1 MKTRY
6 ADLHCDA
13 LTRGLPQADFL
24 HTENGQISLDN
35 LVSGD
40 CALQCFAAFS
50 RESSTAAY
58 ERALR
63 YIAAFHNA
71 KTELLSAHVT
81 PVLSIE
87 NGGIV
92 EGDLSR
98 LERLIASGAELFG
111 FTWNGENC
119 LGYPCGESG
128 GLKPFGKTAA
138 EALCAKNVLIDV
150 SHLSDKG
157 AFEAAEI
164 AARYHVPIVAS
175 HSLCRAVEPHKR
187 NLRDEEIRAI
197 ACTGGAV
204 GVNFVREFAGRAGL
218 GAHVKHLLNT
228 GGEDVLA
235 IGSDFDGTIAPIY
248 RNAGEMPRFFEEMKK
263 AGLTARQIE
272 KLALKNVCRVLG
284 KRGVL

>member
-1 MKTRY
+1 MRY

-13 LTRGLPQADFL
+13 LTCGPPQVNFL
-24 HTENGQISLDN
+24 HTKNGQISLDN
-35 LVSGD
+35 LVAGD
-40 CALQCFAAFS
+40 CALQCFAVFS

-63 YIAAFHNA
+63 YIASFQAA
-71 KTELLSAHVT
+71 KAELLSARVT

-87 NGGIV
+87 NGGIA

-98 LERLIASGAELFG
+98 VERLISSGAELFG
-111 FTWNGENC
+111 FTWNDENC
-119 LGYPCGESG
+119 FGYPCGEGG

-138 EALCAKNVLIDV
+138 EALCSRKVVIDV

-157 AFEAAEI
+157 VSEAAEI
-164 AARYHVPIVAS
+164 AARYHVPIAAS

-187 NLRDEEIRAI
+187 NLRDEEIRTI
-197 ACTGGAV
+197 ANTGGVV
-204 GVNFVREFAGRAGL
+204 GVNFVRAFAGRAGL

-228 GGEDVLA
+228 GGEDA
-235 IGSDFDGTIAPIY
+235 IAVGSDFDGTIAPIY
-248 RNAGEMPRFFEEMKK
+248 RNAGEMPRFFEAMKK

-272 KLALKNVCRVLG
+272 KLALKNACRVLG
-284 KRGVL
+284 KRVDR